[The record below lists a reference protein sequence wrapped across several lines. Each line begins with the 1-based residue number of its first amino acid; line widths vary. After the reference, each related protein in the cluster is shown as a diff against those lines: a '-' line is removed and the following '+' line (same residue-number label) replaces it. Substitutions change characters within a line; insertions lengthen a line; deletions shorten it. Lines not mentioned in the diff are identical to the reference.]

1 MFGRCTSAVT
11 LMCSPPAIPT
21 PAPVDVKGPLV
32 PAIQATW
39 FSKSQLLFV
48 DLALPLQV
56 HVEEVPSQYEDEM
69 YERLMGQTAQPATN
83 VDLPEEAKRRYFAGG
98 GCTVGCVT

>member
-1 MFGRCTSAVT
+1 
-11 LMCSPPAIPT
+11 MCSPPAILTPT
-21 PAPVDVKGPLV
+21 PVDVEGTLV

-48 DLALPLQV
+48 DLAVPLQA

-69 YERLMGQTAQPATN
+69 YERLMVQTAQPATN
-83 VDLPEEAKRRYFAGG
+83 VDLPEEAKRRRFAGG
-98 GCTVGCVT
+98 GCTVGCVA